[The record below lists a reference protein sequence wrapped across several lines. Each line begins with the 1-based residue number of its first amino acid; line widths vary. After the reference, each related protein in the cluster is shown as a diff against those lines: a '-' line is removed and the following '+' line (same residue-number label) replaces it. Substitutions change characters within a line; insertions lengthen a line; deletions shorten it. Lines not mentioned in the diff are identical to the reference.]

1 MRRLERRIEENGERV
16 DTLNVA
22 LPMETGVIDLAG
34 FMRALREMGYD
45 GPVMPEPFSQRI
57 NDLAATD
64 PEAAARDAAR
74 SMDALWR
81 AAGLG

>member
-1 MRRLERRIEENGERV
+1 
-16 DTLNVA
+16 
-22 LPMETGVIDLAG
+22 
-34 FMRALREMGYD
+34 MRALREMGYD

-64 PEAAARDAAR
+64 PEAAAREAAR

-81 AAGLG
+81 AAGLEVMGDG

>member
-1 MRRLERRIEENGERV
+1 
-16 DTLNVA
+16 
-22 LPMETGVIDLAG
+22 
-34 FMRALREMGYD
+34 MRAVQEMGYD

-64 PEAAARDAAR
+64 PLAAAREAAH

-81 AAGLG
+81 AAGLGVIDDGR